1 MKRDLEY
8 KTLRSNN
15 TKELIMLV
23 RFEFNFA
30 KRNKKNAELFGDCF
44 MDNEG
49 YFNQVVAI
57 FKKG

>member
-30 KRNKKNAELFGDCF
+30 KRNKKKAELFGDCF

>member
-1 MKRDLEY
+1 MKRYLEY

-30 KRNKKNAELFGDCF
+30 KRNKKKAELFGDCF

>member
-1 MKRDLEY
+1 MRRDLEY
-8 KTLRSNN
+8 KALRSKD

-30 KRNKKNAELFGDCF
+30 KRNKRKAELFGECF

-49 YFNQVVAI
+49 YFNQVVVT

>member
-1 MKRDLEY
+1 MKQDLKY
-8 KTLRSNN
+8 IVLRSKN
-15 TKELIMLV
+15 TKELIKLV

-30 KRNKKNAELFGDCF
+30 KRNKKKAELFGDCF

-49 YFNQVVAI
+49 YFNQVVVT